1 MYSIC
6 VKGKITRALSITER
20 QVIVS
25 YKLENYSNVVFP
37 KSEIPL
43 IFDLYNHKIDLNE
56 ALKVIEDRIGKLDEI
71 YIYIPKIGKAYQANL
86 HVSGLF
92 KHLIR

>member
-20 QVIVS
+20 QIIIN
-25 YKLENYSNVVFP
+25 YQLDNYSNVVFP

-43 IFDLYNHKIDLNE
+43 LFDLYKHQIDLNK
-56 ALKVIEDRIGKLDEI
+56 ALKVIEERIGNLDEI
-71 YIYIPKIGKAYQANL
+71 YIYIPKIGSSYEANIKAT
-86 HVSGLF
+86 GWF
-92 KHLIR
+92 KH